1 MNENTKLYELTASEA
16 SKLIRTR
23 EVSPV
28 TLMQSLLDRIHKL
41 EPSLKA
47 WVTLDDKSAI
57 DAAKI
62 AERRIM
68 NNSPI
73 GILEGIP
80 IGVKDIYYTKGI
92 RTTACATQYDQ
103 FKPSYDAT
111 SVKRLKEEGGII
123 LGKAITTEFA
133 ATDPSPTIN
142 PWHRDHTPGGSS
154 SGSAVAVAS
163 RMCPVA
169 LGSQTV
175 GSTLRPASYNGIIG
189 FKPTYGRISRHGIV
203 ALAWSLDTVGI
214 LARSV
219 EDAALMLS
227 AMAGYDPADQSSS
240 RLPIDEYT
248 EFNKYGKHPPNIG
261 VVRDFF
267 YQHAQDEIQSHTELT
282 IKRLQEAGATIK
294 EVKLPASFE
303 IHEAAR
309 NVVFNVEVATFHQ
322 EMFAKNPESYGPL
335 LRRVIETGSLI
346 PGIHYV
352 QAQRI
357 RRQFRTDM
365 ETLLSGVDVLL
376 TPATISAAPR
386 DRTTTGSPLFQ
397 GSWTSCGL
405 PTLSIPSGVNN
416 LGMPIAIQLVGSP
429 FAETTLLR
437 AARWCEATLGV
448 TLRPPGLE

>member
-1 MNENTKLYELTASEA
+1 MNENANLYELTASQA
-16 SKLIRTR
+16 SKLIRNR
-23 EVSPV
+23 EISPV
-28 TLMQSLLDRIHKL
+28 ALVHSLLDHIHRL
-41 EPSLKA
+41 EPSLKV

-62 AERRIM
+62 SERRIM
-68 NNSPI
+68 NGSPI

-80 IGVKDIYYTKGI
+80 IGIKDIYYTKGL
-92 RTTACATQYDQ
+92 RTTACATQYEH

-111 SVKRLKEEGGII
+111 SVKRLKAEGGII
-123 LGKAITTEFA
+123 LGKAMTTQFA
-133 ATDPSPTIN
+133 ATDPSPTVN
-142 PWHRDHTPGGSS
+142 PWHPDHTPGGSS

-175 GSTLRPASYNGIIG
+175 GSTLRPAAYNGIIG

-214 LARSV
+214 LVRSV
-219 EDAALMLS
+219 DDAALMLR
-227 AMAGYDPADQSSS
+227 AMAGYDPADKSSS
-240 RLPIDEYT
+240 KSPIDEYT
-248 EFNKYGKHPPNIG
+248 EFNKYDQHPPRIG

-267 YQHAQDEIQSHTELT
+267 YQHVQDEIQRHTEHT
-282 IKRLQEAGATIK
+282 IKRLQETGATIK
-294 EVKLPASFE
+294 EVKLPDSFQ

-309 NVVFNVEVATFHQ
+309 NVVFHVEAATFHQ

-365 ETLLSGVDVLL
+365 ETLLSEVDVLL
-376 TPATISAAPR
+376 TPATTSAAPR
-386 DRTTTGSPLFQ
+386 DRTTTGNPLFQ

-405 PTLSIPSGVNN
+405 PTLSIPSGVDN
-416 LGMPIAIQLVGSP
+416 LGMPLGIQLVGSP

-437 AARWCEATLGV
+437 ASKWCEATLGV
-448 TLRPPGLE
+448 TLRPPGLD